1 MPIKVMF
8 TLDYSQCEIALCL
21 KKNSEQTLT
30 KKILH
35 AKKSEP
41 SPELSVNNI
50 FVGGGLAWM
59 WMAAD

>member
-1 MPIKVMF
+1 MSK
-8 TLDYSQCEIALCL
+8 

-41 SPELSVNNI
+41 SPELSANNI